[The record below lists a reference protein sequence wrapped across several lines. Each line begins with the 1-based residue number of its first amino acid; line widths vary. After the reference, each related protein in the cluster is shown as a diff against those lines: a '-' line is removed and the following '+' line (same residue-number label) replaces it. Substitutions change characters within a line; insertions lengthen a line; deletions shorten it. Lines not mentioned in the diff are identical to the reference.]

1 MDRKDLVISS
11 QANLVD
17 YLRHELDVVRAER
30 DRLKERVSLLES
42 VFVGKLRENEKSYR
56 DLEKSFSRI
65 ERQVFTAVRIACR
78 TKRRPVI
85 YKEII
90 KAFFSEYPFLEGKVK
105 IQTIMRRVRK
115 LREKGILV
123 SPQRGFYCPQIN
135 NIEKGGGQRK

>member
-1 MDRKDLVISS
+1 MNREQLIIGS
-11 QANLVD
+11 QARLVE
-17 YLRHELDVVRAER
+17 YLQNEINILRAER

-42 VFVGKLRENEKSYR
+42 VFMEKLGENEKSYR
-56 DLEKSFSRI
+56 DLEESFSRI

-90 KAFFSEYPFLEGKVK
+90 KAFYSKYPFLEGKVK
-105 IQTIMRRVRK
+105 IQTVMRRVRK

-123 SPQRGFYCPQIN
+123 SPQKGFFCPKM
-135 NIEKGGGQRK
+135 EVE